1 MKVFLQTPDSLS
13 DHMAVCSS
21 STLQHSLSPDLPS
34 FVQNQPDTLADRHK
48 PWHASGMKDVRKD
61 IKRRIYEEEAMSSPT
76 LLKKLGSELG
86 ILD

>member
-1 MKVFLQTPDSLS
+1 
-13 DHMAVCSS
+13 
-21 STLQHSLSPDLPS
+21 
-34 FVQNQPDTLADRHK
+34 
-48 PWHASGMKDVRKD
+48 MKDVRKD